1 MVKKADKKIVKKPVI
16 AEKAKLLQ
24 KNNYA
29 GFWLRFAAGLI
40 DGIILMIIAIPLSLM
55 GGGMIMLIVGWL
67 YSALLESSARQATIG
82 KIAMNIK
89 VTDMNNSRISFGKAT
104 ARHFS
109 KIISALILMI
119 GFIMIAFTEKKQGLH
134 DIIAGSLV
142 VRK

>member
-1 MVKKADKKIVKKPVI
+1 MVKKADKNIAKKPVI
-16 AEKAKLLQ
+16 IGKVKPLQ

-40 DGIILMIIAIPLSLM
+40 DGIILGIIAIPLNLI
-55 GGGMIMLIVGWL
+55 GGGWIMLLIGWL

-82 KIAMNIK
+82 KIALDIK
-89 VTDMNNSRISFGKAT
+89 VTDMNGSRISFGKAT

-109 KIISALILMI
+109 KIISTLILMI